1 VLQNPDISRVTDTA
15 PKSGF
20 LVRVTTLRLE
30 GGEPTFTEF
39 VVAESDPTK
48 AEQII
53 KAVMAPNEEANAIG
67 PVSADQIEAFGL
79 KSGDFIHSR
88 SWP

>member
-1 VLQNPDISRVTDTA
+1 MADASTA

-20 LVRVTTLRLE
+20 LVRITTLRLE
-30 GGEPTFTEF
+30 GGEPMFTEF
-39 VVAESDPTK
+39 IVAESDPAK

-53 KAVMAPNEEANAIG
+53 KVMMAPNEEANAVG
-67 PVSADQIEAFGL
+67 PASADQIEAFGL
-79 KSGDFIHSR
+79 KSGDLIHSR